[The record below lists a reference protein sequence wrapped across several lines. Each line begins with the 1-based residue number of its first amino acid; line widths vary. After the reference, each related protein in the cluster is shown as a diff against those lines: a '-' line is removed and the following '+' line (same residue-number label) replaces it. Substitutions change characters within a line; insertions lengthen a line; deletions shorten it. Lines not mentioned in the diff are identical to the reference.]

1 MRRRA
6 GRVRAAA
13 TVAALALALSSAP
26 AAYAQAAKPAS
37 ARERYQAGVE
47 LLESGSVYRAV
58 DAFMAAV
65 AANPAYADA
74 WAMLARCQYELG
86 EYERAVSFIAEAY
99 KYGPRSPSLI
109 TLEAFSRIGQGSLAE
124 ARALLEEALAR
135 LPNDRDARFGMAL
148 LDLRNGRPGDAR
160 ARLSSSL
167 KTAPRDPRALLSLAL
182 ISRAEGRVDEASAYL
197 AEALRWTA
205 GDPDASY
212 AAAEL
217 YYERG
222 DLAEAARL
230 AGQAVRERPGH
241 AGARRLLAQLYYER
255 GALDEAR
262 DVLDGSIALDRA
274 DARAWFLLG
283 LVEKAAGR
291 RAEAEY
297 ALSTLA
303 ALRPEDELARIA
315 LENLVIEG
323 TGFEDPSRPALAAWR
338 FARAAEFERRLLYQK
353 AVAEYRRGLLVDPYA
368 NPGRRR
374 YAELLRGSGL
384 PSSYL
389 AELRFLDDL
398 GKSDRALAD
407 AIEIYDS
414 LLAGSVGRD
423 WNVGLGA
430 RTDPYRLAV
439 FSVAP
444 DASTYHAGGDLVV
457 ARYLRDSLAFEP
469 GLAPDRGVAR
479 VEGFADAFALA
490 RESGAEWFV
499 LVRVAETE
507 RDVLVSA
514 ELRAARTGALAAR
527 VDAPR
532 SGNDRVA
539 LSVARVVQGIRAALP
554 TRGSL
559 LERRGDLAL
568 VGLGRVDGVAVGD
581 AFIIVKSG
589 AVSIEPD
596 GSGLA
601 WKDADVVARVVASRV
616 DDELFEGKL
625 ERVGFFDRVNPR
637 DVALREPPKPEDA
650 QAAGADAS
658 AAKASSPSSSPEA
671 VQSSYLWSALF
682 ERVRSLY

>member
-1 MRRRA
+1 MTRPARRFGTA
-6 GRVRAAA
+6 V
-13 TVAALALALSSAP
+13 ALAAIALVVAGAP
-26 AAYAQAAKPAS
+26 PVSAQAAKPVS
-37 ARERYQAGVE
+37 ARERYEAGVE
-47 LLESGSVYRAV
+47 LLASGATYRAV

-99 KYGPRSPSLI
+99 KYGPRSPSLV
-109 TLEAFSRIGQGSLAE
+109 TLEAFSRIGQGKLAE
-124 ARALLEEALAR
+124 ARALLDEALAW
-135 LPNDRDARFGMAL
+135 LPNDRDARFGLAL
-148 LDLRNGRPGDAR
+148 LDLRGGRPGDAR
-160 ARLSSSL
+160 ARLASSL

-182 ISRAEGRVDEASAYL
+182 IAKAEGRVEEASAYL

-230 AGQAVRERPGH
+230 ASQAVRERPGH
-241 AGARRLLAQLYYER
+241 AGARRLLAELYYER
-255 GALDEAR
+255 GELAEAR
-262 DVLDGSIALDRA
+262 EVLEGSIALDRS

-283 LVEKAAGR
+283 LVEQAAGR

-323 TGFEDPSRPALAAWR
+323 TGFEDPSRSALAAWR
-338 FARAAEFERRLLYQK
+338 FSRAAEFERRLLYQK
-353 AVAEYRRGLLVDPYA
+353 AIAEYRRGLLVDPYA

-398 GKSDRALAD
+398 GKSDRALSE

-423 WNVGLGA
+423 WSVGLGA
-430 RTDPYRLAV
+430 RTDPYRLVV

-444 DASTYHAGGDLVV
+444 NASTYHAGGDLVV

-479 VEGFADAFALA
+479 VSGFADAFALA

-507 RDVLVSA
+507 RDILVSA

-539 LSVARVVQGIRAALP
+539 LSTARVVQGIREALP

-581 AFIIVKSG
+581 AFILVKRG
-589 AVSIEPD
+589 AVAIEPD
-596 GSGLA
+596 GGGLA
-601 WKDADVVARVVASRV
+601 WKDSDVVARVVASRV

-637 DVALREPPKPEDA
+637 DVALREPPKPKPEAA
-650 QAAGADAS
+650 QDSGGEAS
-658 AAKASSPSSSPEA
+658 AAKASY
-671 VQSSYLWSALF
+671 VWSALF

>member
-1 MRRRA
+1 MRRPA
-6 GRVRAAA
+6 GRLRTA
-13 TVAALALALSSAP
+13 AALAAFALAAVG
-26 AAYAQAAKPAS
+26 AFAQESGAVS
-37 ARERYQAGVE
+37 ARAQYEAGVE
-47 LLESGSVYRAV
+47 LLESGSTYRAV

-86 EYERAVSFIAEAY
+86 EYERAASFVAEAY
-99 KYGPRSPSLI
+99 KYGPRSPSLV
-109 TLEAFSRIGQGSLAE
+109 TLEAFSRIGQGKLTE
-124 ARALLEEALAR
+124 ARALLDEALAR

-182 ISRAEGRVDEASAYL
+182 IAKAEGRVDETAAYL

-230 AGQAVRERPGH
+230 AGQAVRERPAH
-241 AGARRLLAQLYYER
+241 AGARRLLAALYYER
-255 GALDEAR
+255 GAIDEAR
-262 DVLDGSIALDRA
+262 EVLEGSIALDRD

-283 LVEKAAGR
+283 LVEQAAGR

-323 TGFEDPSRPALAAWR
+323 TGFEDPSRAGLAAWR

-353 AVAEYRRGLLVDPYA
+353 AMAEYRRGLLVDPYA

-430 RTDPYRLAV
+430 RTDPYRVSV

-444 DASTYHAGGDLVV
+444 EASTYHPGGDLVV

-469 GLAPDRGVAR
+469 GLAPERGVAR
-479 VEGFADAFALA
+479 VGGFADAYAVA

-507 RDVLVSA
+507 RDILVSA

-539 LSVARVVQGIRAALP
+539 LATARVVQGIREAMP

-568 VGLGRVDGVAVGD
+568 VGLGRADGVAVGD
-581 AFIIVKSG
+581 AFVVVRSG
-589 AVSIEPD
+589 AVAVEPD

-601 WKDADVVARVVASRV
+601 WKDSDVVARVVAERV

-637 DVALREPPKPEDA
+637 DVVLREPPKPETAPDA
-650 QAAGADAS
+650 GDGKAGA
-658 AAKASSPSSSPEA
+658 KAPPPEPSTEA
-671 VQSSYLWSALF
+671 MRSSYLWSALF